1 MDVAYWQPAA
11 EEAARNSQSLQS
23 SSSKTGLA
31 RSLYRNRDKKMA
43 FRFYDLAAIFFLR
56 AVGYTSAAVEKRSAA
71 SSAASVI
78 CVRQFS
84 RAAVHMR
91 AG

>member
-56 AVGYTSAAVEKRSAA
+56 ADGYTSAAGDRSVAA
-71 SSAASVI
+71 PL
-78 CVRQFS
+78 
-84 RAAVHMR
+84 RAAETAP

>member
-43 FRFYDLAAIFFLR
+43 FRFYDLAAIFFLYAR
-56 AVGYTSAAVEKRSAA
+56 Q
-71 SSAASVI
+71 VI
-78 CVRQFS
+78 RVRLLG
-84 RAAVHMR
+84 R
-91 AG
+91 

>member
-56 AVGYTSAAVEKRSAA
+56 AAVDKRSAA

-84 RAAVHMR
+84 RTAVHMR

>member
-43 FRFYDLAAIFFLR
+43 FRFYDLAAIFFCAR
-56 AVGYTSAAVEKRSAA
+56 G
-71 SSAASVI
+71 SSRVRQVIREQLPI
-78 CVRQFS
+78 CVRQ
-84 RAAVHMR
+84 RLLPGR
-91 AG
+91 